1 MVSVLA
7 SCAVDRGFE
16 SRPGQTKDYQIGIG
30 YFSAKYAALRKQ
42 TETGWL
48 VIRIMC
54 PSVATCLSVDCCF
67 SEPPL

>member
-30 YFSAKYAALRKQ
+30 YFSAKHAALRKK
-42 TETGWL
+42 TRRL
-48 VIRIMC
+48 VG
-54 PSVATCLSVDCCF
+54 S
-67 SEPPL
+67 